1 MKKKVILSS
10 ILTIALCISLI
21 AGSAFALFTSTSQ
34 VNVAVTSGK
43 VSVVATAS
51 GLELGS
57 TLGENLPE
65 TLAAADGNTITLDKM
80 VPGDFITFTITIHN
94 DSDVTVKYRTL
105 FAMTS
110 GDESFFNALK
120 ITVDQQ
126 AAEEVSPL
134 SLDDTVSA
142 VATPAGTMLPDC
154 ADIVLKVKVE
164 LPESAGNEHQEKSC
178 AFAYTVEAV
187 QGNAETS
194 DELVYYVTDV
204 ETFRA
209 AAANGGK
216 AVLVNDITFTAD
228 DLVFAFHSETGNED
242 LNAMV
247 VFDKN
252 LTLDLNGYEVTN
264 DVVKELFICF
274 YVTNG
279 ATLNIYDTSDAETG
293 TVFGTD
299 PLGTYAVFVNNEA
312 TANIYGGNFKNK
324 DGSVIYKNDGYINI
338 YGGTFENEKTFDS
351 LMNLGNPHTSH
362 GPIVISGGSFKNF
375 EPGVTNGSETEVASG
390 YKVVKD
396 GDWYNVVA
404 E

>member
-1 MKKKVILSS
+1 MRKKVLISS

-21 AGSAFALFTSTSQ
+21 AGSTFALFTSTSQ

-126 AAEEVSPL
+126 VAEEVSPL
-134 SLDDTVSA
+134 SLDDAAPA
-142 VATPAGTMLPDC
+142 VATPAGTMLPGC
-154 ADIVLKVKVE
+154 EDIVLNVKVE

-187 QGNAETS
+187 QGNGEFETEYEKLS
-194 DELVYYVTDV
+194 
-204 ETFRA
+204 A
-209 AAANGGK
+209 AIQAGQEYTLG
-216 AVLVNDITFTAD
+216 NDITLAYGDRTPPFSISNGVAATVNLNGHSIIAD
-228 DLVFAFHSETGNED
+228 DGDTEYSGYANGHMFRAENENSQITINGDGTVQAAFGLIQAAWGSKIVINGGDFIKTHYTGSGE
-242 LNAMV
+242 AV
-247 VFDKN
+247 V
-252 LTLDLNGYEVTN
+252 
-264 DVVKELFICF
+264 
-274 YVTNG
+274 YVRNG
-279 ATLNIYDTSDAETG
+279 ATVE
-293 TVFGTD
+293 
-299 PLGTYAVFVNNEA
+299 
-312 TANIYGGNFKNK
+312 
-324 DGSVIYKNDGYINI
+324 IN
-338 YGGTFENEKTFDS
+338 
-351 LMNLGNPHTSH
+351 
-362 GPIVISGGSFKNF
+362 GGSFKCTNA
-375 EPGVTNGSETEVASG
+375 PSNTLNVTSGGSLVIKGGSFYKCDPTTYVASG
-390 YKVVKD
+390 YKVVQD
-396 GDWYNVVA
+396 GDWYNVVP